1 MLTNK
6 NFIFCLFFS
15 FSLLVGCK
23 KEGTESSL
31 QDEELTERLTTAS
44 NGIGKDFFVLPDSD
58 DFDKIP
64 QDPRNPITKEKV
76 ELGKLL
82 FHETGLAINP
92 ENEISTGNFS
102 CASCHFAS
110 AGFQAGRFQGIGE
123 GGIGFGI
130 NGEGRIK
137 GSLYPGSMLDV
148 QPIRSPSALNMAYQ
162 QAILWNGQFGATG
175 PNSGT
180 EYAWTEDTP
189 KAVNGLGYEGTETQ
203 AIAGLKVHRLGADTT
218 FMQEK
223 AYLDYFRKAF
233 PDLTFPEGCNNE
245 NMGLAIA
252 AYERTLLPNQAPF
265 QDWLKGNNN
274 AMTELQKEGAIVF
287 FGKGECST
295 CHTGPAM
302 SSMEFH
308 AYGMKDLYQISERT
322 FKTNAE
328 NGENMGRGGFT
339 GNEEDMFKFK
349 VPQLYN
355 LKDSP
360 FYGHGS
366 SMRSVREVIEY
377 KNRGIKENDN
387 VPDAALSSHFKTL
400 NLSDEEIT
408 ALTDF
413 ITNGLYDPNLKRFEP
428 TSILSGNCFPF
439 NDPMA
444 KSHLGCD

>member
-1 MLTNK
+1 MTFLWSCEKDSATN
-6 NFIFCLFFS
+6 S
-15 FSLLVGCK
+15 Q
-23 KEGTESSL
+23 
-31 QDEELTERLTTAS
+31 QDEELNQLLSSVS
-44 NGIGKDFFVLPDSD
+44 NDNGAEFFILPDSD
-58 DFDKIP
+58 DFANIP
-64 QDPRNPITKEKV
+64 QDPNNPITKEKV

-137 GSLYPGSMLDV
+137 GSLYPGSMIDV

-189 KAVNGLGYEGTETQ
+189 KAVNSLGYEGTEIQ
-203 AIAGLKVHRLGADTT
+203 AIAGLKVHRMGADTA
-218 FMQEK
+218 FMADK
-223 AYLDYFRKAF
+223 NYLEYFRKAF
-233 PDLTFPEGCNNE
+233 PNLTFPEECNNE
-245 NMGLAIA
+245 TMGLAIA
-252 AYERTLLPNQAPF
+252 AYERTLLPNRAPF
-265 QDWLKGNNN
+265 QQWLKGDKN
-274 AMTELQKEGAIVF
+274 AMSDLQKEGAMIF

-308 AYGMKDLYQISERT
+308 AYGMKDLYQISELT
-322 FKTNAE
+322 FKTNSE
-328 NGENMGRGGFT
+328 NTENMGRGGFT

-366 SMRSVREVIEY
+366 SFRSIREVIEY
-377 KNRGIKENDN
+377 KNNGMKENDN
-387 VPDAALSSHFKTL
+387 VPEEALSEHFKPL
-400 NLSDEEIT
+400 NLSEAEIT

-413 ITNGLYDPNLKRFEP
+413 ITNGLYDAYLKRYEP
-428 TSILSGNCFPF
+428 SSILSGNCFPF

>member
-1 MLTNK
+1 MLSNK
-6 NFIFCLFFS
+6 NFIFCLLFS
-15 FSLLVGCK
+15 MTFLWSCK
-23 KEGTESSL
+23 KDNSTNSQ
-31 QDEELTERLTTAS
+31 QDEELNQILATAS
-44 NGIGKDFFVLPDSD
+44 NNIGTDFFTLPNSD
-58 DFDKIP
+58 DFDNIP
-64 QDPRNPITKEKV
+64 QDPKNPITKEKV

-92 ENEISTGNFS
+92 ENKISTGNFS

-162 QAILWNGQFGATG
+162 SAILWNGQFGATG

-189 KAVNGLGYEGTETQ
+189 KAVNNLGYEGTEIQ
-203 AIAGLKVHRLGADTT
+203 AIAGLKVHRMGVDTA
-218 FMQEK
+218 FMK
-223 AYLDYFRKAF
+223 DKNYLEYFKKAF
-233 PDLTFPEGCNNE
+233 PDLTFPEECNNE

-252 AYERTLLPNQAPF
+252 AYERVLLPNQAPF
-265 QDWLKGNNN
+265 QQWLKGEKN
-274 AMTELQKEGAIVF
+274 AMSELQKEGAMIF
-287 FGKGECST
+287 FGKGECNT

-308 AYGMKDLYQISERT
+308 AFGMKDLYQINELT

-328 NGENMGRGGFT
+328 NTENMGRGGFT

-366 SMRSVREVIEY
+366 SLRSIREVIEY

-387 VPDAALSSHFKTL
+387 VPDEALSEHFKPL
-400 NLSDEEIT
+400 NLSELEIT

-413 ITNGLYDPNLKRFEP
+413 IMNGLYDPNLKRYEP

-444 KSHLGCD
+444 KNHLGCD